1 MPAFFACLMMK
12 IKATFLS
19 QNMNKTSLRIVTI
32 LCALSMS
39 FFATAHEK
47 APQNI
52 SGQIRLGYINS
63 DDDMG
68 NKNDTLAIGGKLGYK
83 SPAHQGFSVGGT
95 FYTTNAIGGIND
107 EAIFLASDKSN
118 YSILGEV
125 YVNADFG
132 TTNIKVGR
140 QEIDTPF
147 ADTDDI
153 GMIPNTFE
161 GLFISKQATKNTT
174 LLFSHLHR
182 QAGFDAATPE
192 KFSKINGSKGVNV
205 IGLLYDPSEQ
215 WNLQAWHYNAKNS
228 TDISYL
234 ETAINPIDNFNIGMQ
249 YSTQE
254 GSGFN
259 GKVWGLSA
267 EYALGNITLSV
278 AHNKVSNGQIKNG
291 FGGGPF
297 FTSAEDHTIAEVNHQ
312 KATAIGIE
320 YTLNKLTLAAAQVN
334 FDQGENEIDVLTA
347 YHFNDKLSAELIYSG
362 LHNDG
367 TLSRAF
373 INYNF

>member
-1 MPAFFACLMMK
+1 MNK
-12 IKATFLS
+12 SNFLS
-19 QNMNKTSLRIVTI
+19 KTMNKTSLRIAV

-39 FFATAHEK
+39 AFATDNERK
-47 APQNI
+47 SENI
-52 SGQIRLGYINS
+52 SGQIRLGYVSS
-63 DDDMG
+63 DDNLG
-68 NKNDTLAIGGKLGYK
+68 NKKDTLAIGGKLSYE
-83 SPAHQGFSVGGT
+83 SPSYQGFSISGA

-107 EAIFLASDKSN
+107 DAIFLASDKSS
-118 YSILGEV
+118 YSILGEAS
-125 YVNADFG
+125 VNADFG
-132 TTNIKVGR
+132 TTNIKLGR

-161 GLFISKQATKNTT
+161 GLFISKQVTKNTT

-182 QAGFDAATPE
+182 QAGFDAPTPE

-205 IGLLYDPSEQ
+205 VGLLYDSEH

-234 ETAINPIDNFNIGMQ
+234 ETSINSIENFNIGMQ

-254 GSGFN
+254 GGGFN

-267 EYALGNITLSV
+267 EYALGNMTLSV
-278 AHNKVSNGQIKNG
+278 AHNKVSKGQITNG

-297 FTSAEDHTIAEVNHQ
+297 FTSAEDHTIADTNHQ

-320 YTLNKLTLAAAQVN
+320 YALNRLTLAATQVN
-334 FDQGENEIDVLTA
+334 FDQGENEIDILAA
-347 YHFNDKLSAELIYSG
+347 YHFNDKLSAELIYSS

-367 TLSRAF
+367 ALSRAF
-373 INYNF
+373 VNYNF